1 VKTYIT
7 NQKLQNFWINRPQEV
22 VIFMVGGT
30 TYEESRS
37 VALQNATNS
46 GVRFILGGTAVLNS
60 KRFLKDLE
68 EAQRISRSGS
78 HMV

>member
-1 VKTYIT
+1 MESIT
-7 NQKLQNFWINRPQEV
+7 RGRLRDVDYPFVGDHFQQGRPQEV

-60 KRFLKDLE
+60 KR
-68 EAQRISRSGS
+68 
-78 HMV
+78 